1 MYTRVIMWVEVRLPC
16 GKQSKKEGDGD
27 SLPGAFF
34 QQVIHTAGRME
45 RKHFE
50 RVLGGGEGGGGIRET
65 PLSRG

>member
-1 MYTRVIMWVEVRLPC
+1 MWVEVRLPC

-50 RVLGGGEGGGGIRET
+50 RVLGEGKGGRDPRNPPQPRIEGQI
-65 PLSRG
+65 